1 MTKNIFADT
10 APKYWA
16 VGMPVIPLRSM
27 SKMPFPQGWQ
37 LHHNCMPEVHTQ
49 NQWLAQ
55 IPAGNIGLPLGEQS
69 RVVALDID
77 TTDEELIRL
86 IEKAVPP
93 SSWVRYGKK
102 GKVLAYKYTGQK
114 TFRIKTATGETICE
128 LLSDK
133 TQVVLPPSIHPDTK
147 MPYTANCNL
156 YEVVDYLAVLPT
168 DIEDRLRAVI
178 TDYGIILSRSGYSKL
193 TEYISAGSRDTNLT
207 EKAGLFAMAVM
218 RGERTLLEALGM
230 LQSYA
235 DEFIQNVVGDTMDIE
250 KHKRN
255 LIRFL
260 SRDVLDKK
268 KILPEGWDTGLSDE
282 DKVKLGVTFDRDTE
296 EWKCLE
302 IVNFLKEKFI
312 EDEGEGTAI
321 SMDAA
326 DKMLRKIAY
335 SKNLS
340 RLEIDRIL
348 TLIVKEGGLE
358 VKIGTLNKQINEIKR
373 EDGMAGAN
381 HTEIAEAVL
390 EDMANL
396 FEFAFD
402 RGHFWKF
409 NGSNWETIKDAWL
422 IRHISQNYGSFEAA
436 KRNSDMKGILSLMES
451 LSPQDFKK
459 SPLQGVNF
467 VNGFLTED
475 LRLLPHRADFGMTYT
490 LPFRYIVQDKPISLH
505 HQAPLFSEF
514 LETCWGQDS
523 DFTQKVD
530 ALQEA
535 LLISLFGWGSQF
547 QRVILLHGVAKSGK
561 SQLLNIASALVS
573 DEARSA
579 VNPNAWNEPYTPSH
593 MVGKLLNI
601 AGELSEDRKIDGQ
614 RFKDI
619 VDGSEITCRNIYGS
633 PYRARVT
640 ATHWFG
646 SNHIPKT
653 RDTSDGFTRR
663 WLILNFNNPVPE
675 SKVQID
681 IAGKIIVAER
691 ETIAAWAIQAMPRLQ
706 AQQGYTLPK
715 SHETIMEEM
724 ACINNVVRAFVKN
737 SNEISFEPKLQITE
751 KKLYEIFWS
760 WSLTHG
766 TVKMISMGELR
777 SRMRELSL
785 TLGFHIDV
793 DEETGVA
800 TYYGVGLN
808 KGTGSKGGN

>member
-1 MTKNIFADT
+1 MSKNIFADT

-16 VGMPVIPLRSM
+16 AKMPVIPLRPM

-37 LHHNCMPEVHTQ
+37 LHHNTMPDAKTQ
-49 NQWLAQ
+49 TNWLAQ

-86 IEKAVPP
+86 IESALPP
-93 SSWVRYGKK
+93 SSWIRYGKK
-102 GKVLAYKYTGQK
+102 GKVLAYRYTGQK

-128 LLSDK
+128 LLSEK

-147 MPYTANCNL
+147 LPYTANCNL
-156 YEVVDYLAVLPT
+156 FDVVDFLTVLAP
-168 DIEDRLRAVI
+168 DIEDKLRAVI
-178 TDYGIILSRSGYSKL
+178 TDYGIILSRSGHSKL
-193 TEYISAGSRDTNLT
+193 TEYISSGSRDTNLT

-235 DEFIQNVVGDTMDIE
+235 DEFIQNVVGDSMDIE

-268 KILPEGWDTGLSDE
+268 KILPEGWDTGLTDE
-282 DKVKLGVTFDRDTE
+282 DKTSLGVTFDRDTE
-296 EWKCLE
+296 EWKCTE
-302 IVNFLKEKFI
+302 ILTFLKEKFI
-312 EDEGEGTAI
+312 EDEGQGTSI

-335 SKNLS
+335 SKNLN
-340 RLEIDRIL
+340 RLEVDRIL
-348 TLIVKEGGLE
+348 SLIVKEGGLE
-358 VKIGTLNKQINEIKR
+358 VKTGTLNKQINEIKR

-402 RGHFWKF
+402 KGHFWKF
-409 NGSNWETIKDAWL
+409 NGSNWEVIKDAWL
-422 IRHISQNYGSFEAA
+422 IKHISQNYGMYEAA
-436 KRNSDMKGILSLMES
+436 KRNGDMKGILSLMQS
-451 LSPQDFKK
+451 LSPQDLKK

-475 LRLLPHRADFGMTYT
+475 LRLLPHKADFGMTYT
-490 LPFRYIVQDKPISLH
+490 LPFRYIAPENPISLH
-505 HQAPLFSEF
+505 HQAPLFSDF
-514 LETCWGQDS
+514 LETCWGS
-523 DFTQKVD
+523 DYDFKQKVD

-535 LLISLFGWGSQF
+535 LLVSLFGWGSRF
-547 QRVILLHGVAKSGK
+547 QRVILLHGIAKSGK

-573 DEARSA
+573 DDARSA
-579 VNPNAWNEPYTPSH
+579 VNPNAWSEPYTPAH

-601 AGELSEDRKIDGQ
+601 AGELSEERKIDGQ

-619 VDGSEITCRNIYGS
+619 VDGSEITCRMPYGE
-633 PYRARVT
+633 PYRAQIT

-653 RDTSDGFTRR
+653 RDTSEGFTRR

-675 SKVQID
+675 AKVQID
-681 IAGKIIVAER
+681 IAGKIITAER
-691 ETIAAWAIQAMPRLQ
+691 EVIAAWAIQAMPRLR

-715 SHETIMEEM
+715 SHESIMEEM

-737 SNEISFEPKLQITE
+737 SNELVFKPNLQVTE
-751 KKLYEIFWS
+751 KKIYEVFWS

-766 TVKMISMGELR
+766 TVKMMNIGEFR

-785 TLGFHIDV
+785 TLGFQIEV
-793 DEETGVA
+793 DEETGLA
-800 TYYGVGLN
+800 IYFGVGLG
-808 KGTGSKGGN
+808 KKSSTQGGD

>member
-1 MTKNIFADT
+1 MSKNIFADT

-16 VGMPVIPLRSM
+16 AKMPVIPLRSM

-37 LHHNCMPEVHTQ
+37 LHHNTMPDAKTQ
-49 NQWLAQ
+49 TNWLAQ

-86 IEKAVPP
+86 IESALPP
-93 SSWVRYGKK
+93 SSWIRYGKK
-102 GKVLAYKYTGQK
+102 GKVLAYRYTGQK

-128 LLSDK
+128 LLSEK

-147 MPYTANCNL
+147 LPYTANCNL
-156 YEVVDYLAVLPT
+156 FDVVDFLTVLAP
-168 DIEDRLRAVI
+168 DIEDKLRAVI
-178 TDYGIILSRSGYSKL
+178 EDYGIILSRSGHSKL
-193 TEYISAGSRDTNLT
+193 TEYISSGSRDTNLT

-235 DEFIQNVVGDTMDIE
+235 DDFIQNVVGDSMDIE

-268 KILPEGWDTGLSDE
+268 KILPEGWDTGLTDE
-282 DKVKLGVTFDRDTE
+282 DKTSLGVTFDRDTE
-296 EWKCLE
+296 EWKCTE
-302 IVNFLKEKFI
+302 ILTFLKEKFI
-312 EDEGEGTAI
+312 EDEGQGTSI

-335 SKNLS
+335 SKNLN
-340 RLEIDRIL
+340 RLEVDRIL
-348 TLIVKEGGLE
+348 SLIVKEGGLE
-358 VKIGTLNKQINEIKR
+358 VKTGTLNKQINEIKR

-402 RGHFWKF
+402 KGHFWKF
-409 NGSNWETIKDAWL
+409 NGSNWEVIKEAWL
-422 IRHISQNYGSFEAA
+422 IKHISQNYGRYEAA
-436 KRNSDMKGILSLMES
+436 KRNGDIKGILSLMQS
-451 LSPQDFKK
+451 LSPQDLKK

-467 VNGFLTED
+467 VNGLLTED
-475 LRLLPHRADFGMTYT
+475 LRLLPHKADFGMTYT
-490 LPFRYIVQDKPISLH
+490 LPFRYIAPENPISLH
-505 HQAPLFSEF
+505 HQAPLFSDF
-514 LETCWGQDS
+514 LETCWGS
-523 DFTQKVD
+523 DYDFKQKVD
-530 ALQEA
+530 ALQET
-535 LLISLFGWGSQF
+535 LLVSLFGWGSRF
-547 QRVILLHGVAKSGK
+547 QRVILLHGIAKSGK

-573 DEARSA
+573 DDARSA
-579 VNPNAWNEPYTPSH
+579 VNPNAWSEPYTPAH

-601 AGELSEDRKIDGQ
+601 AGELSEERKIDGQ

-619 VDGSEITCRNIYGS
+619 VDGSEITCRMPYGE
-633 PYRARVT
+633 PYRAQIT

-653 RDTSDGFTRR
+653 RDTSEGFTRR

-675 SKVQID
+675 AKVQID
-681 IAGKIIVAER
+681 IAGKIITAER
-691 ETIAAWAIQAMPRLQ
+691 EVIAAWAIQAMPRLR

-715 SHETIMEEM
+715 SHESIMEEM

-737 SNEISFEPKLQITE
+737 SNELVFKPNLQVTE
-751 KKLYEIFWS
+751 RKIYEVFWS

-766 TVKMISMGELR
+766 TVKMMNIGEFR

-785 TLGFHIDV
+785 TLGFQIEV
-793 DEETGVA
+793 DEETGLA
-800 TYYGVGLN
+800 IYFGVGLG
-808 KGTGSKGGN
+808 KKSSTQGGD

>member
-1 MTKNIFADT
+1 
-10 APKYWA
+10 
-16 VGMPVIPLRSM
+16 MPVIPLRSM

-37 LHHNCMPEVHTQ
+37 LHHNTMPDAKTQ
-49 NQWLAQ
+49 TNWLAQ

-86 IEKAVPP
+86 IESALPP
-93 SSWVRYGKK
+93 SSWIRYGKK
-102 GKVLAYKYTGQK
+102 GKVLAYRYTGQK

-128 LLSDK
+128 LLSEK

-147 MPYTANCNL
+147 LPYTANCNL
-156 YEVVDYLAVLPT
+156 FDVVDFLTVLAP
-168 DIEDRLRAVI
+168 DIEDKLRAVI
-178 TDYGIILSRSGYSKL
+178 EDYGIILSRSGHSKL
-193 TEYISAGSRDTNLT
+193 TEYISSGSRDTNLT

-235 DEFIQNVVGDTMDIE
+235 DDFIQNVVGDSMDIE

-268 KILPEGWDTGLSDE
+268 KILPEGWDTGLTDE
-282 DKVKLGVTFDRDTE
+282 DKTSLGVTFDRDTE
-296 EWKCLE
+296 EWKCTE
-302 IVNFLKEKFI
+302 ILTFLKEKFI
-312 EDEGEGTAI
+312 EDEGQGTSI

-335 SKNLS
+335 SKNLN
-340 RLEIDRIL
+340 RLEVDRIL
-348 TLIVKEGGLE
+348 SLIVKEGGLE
-358 VKIGTLNKQINEIKR
+358 VKLGTLNKQINEIKR

-402 RGHFWKF
+402 KGHFWKF
-409 NGSNWETIKDAWL
+409 NGSNWEVIKEAWL
-422 IRHISQNYGSFEAA
+422 IKHISQNYGRYEAA
-436 KRNSDMKGILSLMES
+436 KRNGDIKGILSLMQS
-451 LSPQDFKK
+451 LSPQDLKK

-475 LRLLPHRADFGMTYT
+475 LRLLPHKADFGMTYT
-490 LPFRYIVQDKPISLH
+490 LPFRYIAPENPISLH
-505 HQAPLFSEF
+505 HQAPLFSDF
-514 LETCWGQDS
+514 LETCWGS
-523 DFTQKVD
+523 DYDFKQKVD
-530 ALQEA
+530 ALQET
-535 LLISLFGWGSQF
+535 LLVSLFGWGSRF
-547 QRVILLHGVAKSGK
+547 QRVILLHGIAKSGK

-573 DEARSA
+573 DDARSA
-579 VNPNAWNEPYTPSH
+579 VNPNAWSEPYTPAH

-601 AGELSEDRKIDGQ
+601 AGELSEERKIDGQ

-619 VDGSEITCRNIYGS
+619 VDGSEITCRMPYGE
-633 PYRARVT
+633 PYRAQIT

-653 RDTSDGFTRR
+653 RDTSEGFTRR

-675 SKVQID
+675 AKVQID
-681 IAGKIIVAER
+681 IAGKIITAER
-691 ETIAAWAIQAMPRLQ
+691 EVIAAWAIQAMPRLR

-715 SHETIMEEM
+715 SHESIMEEM

-737 SNEISFEPKLQITE
+737 SNELVFKPNLQVTE
-751 KKLYEIFWS
+751 RKIYEVFWS

-766 TVKMISMGELR
+766 TVKMMNIGEFR

-785 TLGFHIDV
+785 TLGFQIEV
-793 DEETGVA
+793 DEETGLA
-800 TYYGVGLN
+800 IYFGVGLG
-808 KGTGSKGGN
+808 KKSSTQGGD